1 MVVMLLTKRIVI
13 FVNMK
18 DQSTVKT
25 DKDIFMTFDQ
35 LLKYH
40 SFVLIITL
48 NNNEVYEG
56 IITTHIFLDKGMKKI
71 KQITLTGD
79 KTSIKIQC
87 DQIKKIDIKK

>member
-1 MVVMLLTKRIVI
+1 MLLTKRIVI

-56 IITTHIFLDKGMKKI
+56 IITTHIF
-71 KQITLTGD
+71 
-79 KTSIKIQC
+79 
-87 DQIKKIDIKK
+87 